1 MLDTCPHVSADTF
14 PISLPSHRP
23 QPAHGTEDSAAPG
36 PGGAARCNRCML
48 QGVCSGMC
56 GQARPTPA
64 DGRTWRLVKR
74 GQYLFRAG
82 DAFQSVYTLRAGTMK
97 TVAPAPGGGDQ
108 VTAFFLAGE
117 TLGLDGID
125 SETHTCDAVAL
136 EDSVVCVIPFGVL
149 EALCR
154 ETRDLQHRLLKV
166 MSAGLVRESEHAM
179 LLAGLSAEQ
188 RVASFLLNL
197 SARLRALGYSSTAFS
212 LRMTREEIGSYLGI
226 KLETVSRILSRFQRE
241 GWVQVRSKSI
251 TLLDPAALRVLL

>member
-1 MLDTCPHVSADTF
+1 MLETCPNVRVDAIPVSLST
-14 PISLPSHRP
+14 LRP
-23 QPAHGTEDSAAPG
+23 DQAMPVSDEAGN
-36 PGGAARCNRCML
+36 RCSRCML
-48 QGVCSGMC
+48 HGACAGLCAQS
-56 GQARPTPA
+56 QPTPA

-82 DAFQSVYTLRAGTMK
+82 DAFKSLYTLRAGTVK
-97 TVAPAPGGGDQ
+97 TVVPSPAGGDQ

-117 TLGLDGID
+117 TIGLDGID
-125 SETHTCDAVAL
+125 SETHTCDAIAL
-136 EDSVVCVIPFGVL
+136 EDSAVCVIPFGVL

-154 ETRDLQHRLLKV
+154 ETRSVQHRLLKM
-166 MSAGLVRESEHAM
+166 MSAEIVRESEHAT

-197 SARLRALGYSSTAFS
+197 SARLCALGYSPTAFS

-241 GWVQVRSKSI
+241 AWVQVRSKSI
-251 TLLDPAALRVLL
+251 TLRDPAALQVLL